1 MGQHLFYILF
11 LNKSKSVILLF
22 YSRAPTSPPEHVG
35 LAAQAGSELGEA
47 AEVGL
52 CGRTATAAAGLVGV
66 LE

>member
-1 MGQHLFYILF
+1 MSPSGAAAA
-11 LNKSKSVILLF
+11 
-22 YSRAPTSPPEHVG
+22 APCTWPGRWPPEHVG